1 MKIGDIV
8 KHKLSH
14 YRFGVIKKIYQHNAA
29 GIGPYFAV
37 VLWFNHPFLTESAP
51 QLDYLVKVS

>member
-14 YRFGVIKKIYQHNAA
+14 CRFGVIKKIYQHNA
-29 GIGPYFAV
+29 GTGPYFAV
-37 VLWFNHPFLTESAP
+37 VLWFNHPFLTESGP
-51 QLDYLVKVS
+51 QLDYLVKVN